1 MRRPRMIVGISA
13 CLLAVA
19 SAVVASPASARPVPA
34 PGSGRL
40 EVYTGQVQGDDLAAI
55 FELGVDRHDVQ
66 VTADPATP
74 GTLDVEVILGPQ
86 QVEQL
91 ARQGIVLDAQ
101 DHRRGDPVRPGD
113 SRGSAGPHGVP
124 ALRRTGWAQ
133 GRVRTAGREQRRAGG
148 APGHRPDAQRRGH
161 RRHEGH
167 EGSRRD
173 GGRQQARGCLH
184 RRAARPGVDH
194 ARDGAPPAAPRAR
207 RLRQGPGDHRA
218 PRHDR
223 AVVRARLQ
231 P

>member
-55 FELGVDRHDVQ
+55 FELGVDRHDVR

-91 ARQGIVLDAQ
+91 ARQGIVLTPKTIDGVTPSDRATAEGQ
-101 DHRRGDPVRPGD
+101 RGRTVFRP
-113 SRGSAGPHGVP
+113 
-124 ALRRTGWAQ
+124 LRRTGRAQ

-161 RRHEGH
+161 RGHEGH

-173 GGRQQARGCLH
+173 GGRQQARGGLH

-194 ARDGAPPAAPRAR
+194 ARDGAPSAAPRPR

>member
-19 SAVVASPASARPVPA
+19 SAVVAGPAAARPVPA

-55 FELGVDRHDVQ
+55 FELGVDRHDVK

-74 GTLDVEVILGPQ
+74 GHPRRRGHPRPAAGRA
-86 QVEQL
+86 
-91 ARQGIVLDAQ
+91 ARPPGHRAHAQ

-113 SRGSAGPHGVP
+113 GRGPAGPHGVP
-124 ALRRTGWAQ
+124 PLRRTGWAE
-133 GRVRTAGREQRRAGG
+133 GRVRAAGREQRRAGA

-161 RRHEGH
+161 RGHEGH

-173 GGRQQARGCLH
+173 GGRQQAGGGLH

-194 ARDGAPPAAPRAR
+194 SRDGAPPAAPRAR

-223 AVVRARLQ
+223 AVVRARRQ